1 MIPRSPFNEVILL
14 KLEGKTA
21 IITGSGRGIGSAIA
35 LAMAK
40 EGTDIVVLSRTWSE
54 VAETAAK
61 VKDLGRRGMALK
73 VDVSKI
79 KQVERMVDLTMQ
91 KFGKIDVLINCAGI
105 QGPIGPLVENRTE
118 EWVKT
123 VNINLIG
130 TFLCCKAVL
139 PIMIKQRYGKVIN
152 LSGGGS
158 CEPRPRFSAYAV
170 SKAAV
175 LRLTETLAEEV
186 KEFNIQVNAI
196 APGAVDT
203 TMHDQVLA
211 AGEAAGEKAL
221 AVSRRVKSGGGTSP
235 EIPAGL
241 AVFLASDESD
251 GLTGRV
257 ISAVWDDWKTMAKR
271 IPYIMSKQIYT
282 LRRIDDVFFAPKEK

>member
-1 MIPRSPFNEVILL
+1 L

-21 IITGSGRGIGSAIA
+21 IVTGSGRGIGSAIA
-35 LAMAK
+35 LAMAE
-40 EGTDIVVLSRTWSE
+40 EGADIVVLSRTWSE

-61 VKDLGRRGMALK
+61 VNDLGRRSLTLD

-79 KQVERMVDLTMQ
+79 EQVERMVKSAMQ
-91 KFGKIDVLINCAGI
+91 EFGKIDILVNCAGV
-105 QGPIGPLVENRTE
+105 QGPIGPLVENE
-118 EWVKT
+118 SAEWIKT
-123 VNINLIG
+123 MNINLIG

-139 PIMIKQRYGKVIN
+139 PVMIEQRRGKIIN
-152 LSGGGS
+152 FSGGGA

-175 LRLTETLAEEV
+175 VRLTETLAEEV

-196 APGAVDT
+196 APGAINT
-203 TMHDQVLA
+203 RMHDQVLA
-211 AGEAAGEKAL
+211 AGQAAGEKAL
-221 AVSRRVKSGGGTSP
+221 AVSRRVKSGEGTPP

-241 AVFLASDESD
+241 AVYLASDESD

-257 ISAVWDDWKTMAKR
+257 ISAVWDDWKMMAKR
-271 IPYIMSKQIYT
+271 MPYITSRQMYT
-282 LRRIDDVFFAPKEK
+282 LRRIDNVFFAPKEQ